1 MPSDKVVRFGGS
13 MQDVIKQFE
22 AGSTDAFDTI
32 IDQIQDE
39 ETSMIKFNKFL
50 VEIGDCAP
58 LFTAAHKKLVKSL
71 LKSNWATAH
80 PTVLANWK
88 KTILSLLS
96 ANNVHVSNILE
107 HCVKSFVYG

>member
-1 MPSDKVVRFGGS
+1 MKSSQILEDNMPSDKVVRFGGS

-50 VEIGDCAP
+50 VEVFI
-58 LFTAAHKKLVKSL
+58 
-71 LKSNWATAH
+71 
-80 PTVLANWK
+80 
-88 KTILSLLS
+88 TIFNFNLRK
-96 ANNVHVSNILE
+96 NIITYE
-107 HCVKSFVYG
+107 

>member
-50 VEIGDCAP
+50 VEVF
-58 LFTAAHKKLVKSL
+58 LAASK
-71 LKSNWATAH
+71 
-80 PTVLANWK
+80 
-88 KTILSLLS
+88 
-96 ANNVHVSNILE
+96 NIIT
-107 HCVKSFVYG
+107 CG